1 MLRWSPCKTTSR
13 ASSHLGHENLM
24 GETEQP
30 ARSLVARC
38 LLRYWPLSNERK
50 WQASYP
56 LEIPFWLL
64 ISGLCRE
71 PGVGLQ
77 DLIARSNASE
87 YSTMAIRRSS
97 SRRLFSALSS
107 GEYRR
112 SGRSMNERSLPSTVF
127 MRSSALLRVSRP
139 FRVGTISSSL
149 AYKRHSPICSL
160 TTPLAVFC
168 LTDLRSSGNP

>member
-1 MLRWSPCKTTSR
+1 MVRRARMEAPRGNMLRWPPCKTTSR

-24 GETEQP
+24 DETEQP
-30 ARSLVARC
+30 ARSKVARC
-38 LLRYWPLSNERK
+38 FLRHWPLSNERE

-71 PGVGLQ
+71 PGVGIQ

-112 SGRSMNERSLPSTVF
+112 PGRSIL
-127 MRSSALLRVSRP
+127 
-139 FRVGTISSSL
+139 RVGTISSSL